1 MSELEELVRLQWQ
14 EMYEL
19 GKRHGKSEELASL
32 ALEIQAEFTRDK
44 GMSYY
49 TADKITKMI
58 RKRIKG
64 LEGIE

>member
-1 MSELEELVRLQWQ
+1 MSELEELVHLQWQ

-19 GKRHGKSEELASL
+19 GKRHGKSEGLASL
-32 ALEIQAEFTRDK
+32 ALEIRAEFTRDK

-49 TADKITKMI
+49 TVDKIIKMI
-58 RKRIKG
+58 QKRIKG

>member
-1 MSELEELVRLQWQ
+1 MSEFEELLRSQWR
-14 EMYEL
+14 EMYEM
-19 GKRHGKSEELASL
+19 GKRHGRSEELASL

-58 RKRIKG
+58 RKRIRR